1 MASHQAHVTEP
12 TSYLVFSETLKPGQ
26 TRITRPVPDNF
37 FLYGN
42 YRNFRLS
49 VLRIK
54 PDFFDKEAH
63 NLSLN
68 PQAEEDHEDTYGT
81 EIRLNFTEGWIE
93 KASWAQMDQGHDTG
107 SVLKSINQAMLEG
120 TKVGAKY
127 PHIIFDW
134 VSAEFIDEATPEE
147 KKDPT
152 AWHVARRDRFWPPG
166 DNIATNFNEYTHLN
180 GLPEN
185 LRHLKFLNHMRF
197 PQNMEDEEYEDEVR
211 VRMHLGPHTMAIF
224 SSETMISY
232 LKLPPVP
239 RGLHNQLLYKNSRFG
254 RKIIEAEFSPEKI
267 FRQGAGKH
275 KLKAALLRNEV
286 TSGPLYIK
294 IAKKLFRDHPEEV
307 ASIMSKTVKP
317 FSIASNVDM
326 DVKYDP
332 ETKRFS
338 FPAPGSLP
346 NGYMTATMIIEP
358 ALAEKMGYGL
368 VNSISGNSK
377 ALLAPPQDKEE
388 EDQRKSNLMEVKAK
402 ALAYDVG
409 MIAVTHENHPNRQT
423 SQFHESVVGLA
434 WPENPGVWTTEAHQA
449 QFGPAVISFLDK
461 KLDLAFHRFGED
473 GQPSALAC
481 PVNLCVQGIF
491 FAEK

>member
-1 MASHQAHVTEP
+1 MANATEP

-26 TRITRPVPDNF
+26 TRITKPVPDNF

-68 PQAEEDHEDTYGT
+68 PQAEEDHMETYGA
-81 EIRLNFTEGWIE
+81 EIKINFSEEWIE
-93 KASWAQMDQGHDTG
+93 KASWSQTENGTSTG
-107 SVLKSINQAMLEG
+107 YVLKSINQTMLEG

-134 VSAEFIDEATPEE
+134 VSAEYLDEATAEE

-166 DNIATNFNEYTHLN
+166 DNIATNFNEDTHLD

-185 LRHLKFLNHMRF
+185 LKSLKFLNHMRF
-197 PQNMEDEEYEDEVR
+197 PKNMEDEEFEDEVR
-211 VRMHLGPHTMAIF
+211 VRMHVAPHTMAIF
-224 SSETMISY
+224 SSESMISY
-232 LKLPPVP
+232 LKLPAVP
-239 RGLHNQLLYKNSRFG
+239 RSLHNQLVYRNNKFG
-254 RKIIEAEFSPEKI
+254 RKVFEAEFSPERT

-275 KLKAALLRNEV
+275 KLKAALVRNEV
-286 TSGPLYIK
+286 SSGPQYVK
-294 IAKKLFRDHPEEV
+294 IQKKMFRDHPEEV
-307 ASIMSKTVKP
+307 AKALSNFIKP
-317 FSIASNVDM
+317 FSVAANIEM
-326 DVKYDP
+326 DIKYSED
-332 ETKRFS
+332 TKRFS
-338 FPAPGSLP
+338 FPVPGSMV
-346 NGYMTATMIIEP
+346 NGYMSVTLVIEP
-358 ALAEKMGYGL
+358 GLAEKMGYGL
-368 VNSISGNSK
+368 VSAIHGNAK
-377 ALLAPPQDKEE
+377 ALLPPPQDKEE
-388 EDQRKSNLMEVKAK
+388 ADARKSTMMEIKAK
-402 ALAYDVG
+402 ALAYDMG

-423 SQFHESVVGLA
+423 SQFDDSVVGLA
-434 WPENPGVWTTEAHQA
+434 WPTDPGVWTTEAHQA

-473 GQPSALAC
+473 GQPSPLAC